1 MTEPTQMLQYFKD
14 NSVMLSKAKN
24 MDENDLKDKIIIGE
38 FLNVEK
44 EGYVDRY
51 EKLRKKL
58 VSQEVSPK

>member
-1 MTEPTQMLQYFKD
+1 
-14 NSVMLSKAKN
+14 
-24 MDENDLKDKIIIGE
+24 MDENDLEDKIIIGE
-38 FLNVEK
+38 FLNIEK